1 MAERNPGTAPAG
13 RGPAPHVPGTT
24 VLVFC
29 WIGIFIAAGT
39 SVTFNINHDTSWLHS
54 ALADIAGFT
63 PPALAAVL
71 AHVASAFEE
80 KYLKVGVFI
89 VCAGAMAVS
98 AIGTTKTLEPGDGF
112 FGGLGFSLVADSA
125 SMLCL
130 LGLIKIYDARAR
142 LSRWLAAQD
151 TGTTAL
157 AQNQPAGDGRP
168 VVLEPAAGT
177 SAPEPAAVPGVVPGT
192 VAVPAEPAART
203 APAGLAGAPAAPAE
217 QTRPHVPA
225 KPAAARAK
233 APGEPGEDRDAVV
246 ADIAA
251 RERPVLEDAVAQ
263 QRRDLEILRE
273 FRVRTGKRMNNA
285 EFGRALGISKAEAG
299 TRRQAVADKEAA

>member
-1 MAERNPGTAPAG
+1 
-13 RGPAPHVPGTT
+13 VPGTT

-151 TGTTAL
+151 TGTTGL
-157 AQNQPAGDGRP
+157 AQNQSAADSRP

-177 SAPEPAAVPGVVPGT
+177 NAPEPAAVPGT

-203 APAGLAGAPAAPAE
+203 APADPVGSPAALAGEA
-217 QTRPHVPA
+217 RPHVPA
-225 KPAAARAK
+225 RPAAARAT

>member
-1 MAERNPGTAPAG
+1 
-13 RGPAPHVPGTT
+13 VPGTT

-54 ALADIAGFT
+54 ALAAIAGFT

-80 KYLKVGVFI
+80 KYLKAGVFI

-142 LSRWLAAQD
+142 LIRWLAAQD
-151 TGTTAL
+151 TGTTGP
-157 AQNQPAGDGRP
+157 AQNQPAADSRP

-177 SAPEPAAVPGVVPGT
+177 SGPEPTAVPGT
-192 VAVPAEPAART
+192 VAAPVEPAART
-203 APAGLAGAPAAPAE
+203 APADPVGAPAAPAGE
-217 QTRPHVPA
+217 IRPHVPA
-225 KPAAARAK
+225 KATAAKAT
-233 APGEPGEDRDAVV
+233 APGEPGEDRDMVV
-246 ADIAA
+246 ADIVA
-251 RERPVLEDAVAQ
+251 RGRPVLEDAVAQ

-273 FRVRTGKRMNNA
+273 FRARTGKRMNNA